1 MAKPEW
7 GTKRTGPCGTKFY
20 DFNKSPIICPSCG
33 GEVITHDEK
42 TYNKKEVNKKPSN
55 NSKEQSSVEDSSKDA
70 DLDSGILDDDIIND
84 DVSLD
89 GALDSEHEDNL
100 TDDENI
106 NLINDDNDSPIQLQ
120 ESNDEYDIDWRLG
133 RHY

>member
-33 GEVITHDEK
+33 GEVITHDSK
-42 TYNKKEVNKKPSN
+42 THNKNEVDKNPRN
-55 NSKEQSSVEDSSKDA
+55 NSNEQSSVEDGSKNT

-89 GALDSEHEDNL
+89 GALDSEHQDSISDNED
-100 TDDENI
+100 I
-106 NLINDDNDSPIQLQ
+106 NLMDDDNNIVLDVEI
-120 ESNDEYDIDWRLG
+120 DEDEK
-133 RHY
+133 

>member
-33 GEVITHDEK
+33 GEVITHEVK
-42 TYNKKEVNKKPSN
+42 TNKNKNEVDKNLNN
-55 NSKEQSSVEDSSKDA
+55 NSKEQSSIEDNSKNT

-89 GALDSEHEDNL
+89 GTLESDHQDSIS
-100 TDDENI
+100 DDEDI
-106 NLINDDNDSPIQLQ
+106 NLISDDNNIVLDVEI
-120 ESNDEYDIDWRLG
+120 DEDEK
-133 RHY
+133 